1 MTFIPPERA
10 EQTFAKGT
18 WLFGTCEFDEVS
30 FELRVQG
37 KVVDLERKPL
47 EVLHQLL
54 LRAGE
59 AVRKEELLDS
69 VWQGLSVVDAS
80 LATAVSKLRKA
91 LGEEEIIQTVPK
103 LGYRIAVPVQ
113 FNPAQFNTSR
123 SVSARNDLTRL
134 QAAAI
139 ELEAPPSVSE
149 PPKPVTS
156 RPFFKRPILWWA
168 FSAVLLISLL
178 VGVTGLRPAPKP
190 ASTSGPIAILPFR
203 NVSSNASL
211 DFLQS
216 ALPDQVANALSPAQ
230 SLTIRPLA
238 ASNRYTGAS
247 VDLRAAS
254 HDLDVTRIVT
264 GNYVLAGDQLQINM
278 EVVDTGD
285 NRILWHDTVNV
296 PANNMLA
303 LQTQIAAISSK
314 RLASALGVSGSIAE
328 VAPPATNEEAYELYL
343 KSVAMPYDPE
353 PNKQATAMLRRAVL
367 LDPNYAPA
375 WGNLSLRYY
384 NLSRFGGGG
393 PEMLQFSDAAA
404 ERELALDPDLQ
415 FPVAQMALHRTERGE
430 LVKAHQTALELIKR
444 RPDDPNNH
452 HVLSYVLRYGGS
464 LNEAGHECDMVVLLA
479 AKITWG
485 SCATTF
491 MELGQYHHALDF
503 VRKDLSSEWS
513 KALALE
519 IHLREAKTEPAEMQE
534 ALRIPAPKIP
544 HWDSYKM
551 LLACARLAPAS
562 EIKTIAA
569 GVERDDDPEI
579 NYFFAG
585 HLAYCGQTAAAL
597 RMLKTAISRN
607 YCSYPAVDKDPFFD
621 SLRNNPEFG
630 RIRAA
635 GMACHDNFVAN
646 RETAPTALPK
656 AAESAAGKSFAVNTP
671 AAPIPA
677 TSAVQ

>member
-1 MTFIPPERA
+1 MTFLPPERA
-10 EQTFAKGT
+10 ERTVAKGT
-18 WLFGTCEFDEVS
+18 WRFGTCEFDELRY
-30 FELRVQG
+30 ELRVQD

-54 LRAGE
+54 LRAGDV
-59 AVRKEELLDS
+59 VRKEELLDS
-69 VWQGLSVVDAS
+69 VWQGTSVVDAS

-103 LGYRIAVPVQ
+103 VGYRISVPVQ
-113 FNPAQFNTSR
+113 LNASRENSNRNEVLRPEAVGSLPPEASALAPTPALSI
-123 SVSARNDLTRL
+123 A
-134 QAAAI
+134 
-139 ELEAPPSVSE
+139 
-149 PPKPVTS
+149 S
-156 RPFFKRPILWWA
+156 RPFFKRPQLWWA
-168 FSAVLLISLL
+168 TSAVLLVGISIGL
-178 VGVTGLRPAPKP
+178 TGLRPAPKA
-190 ASTSGPIAILPFR
+190 ASITGPIAILPFR
-203 NVSSNASL
+203 NVTSNPSL
-211 DFLQS
+211 DFLQA
-216 ALPDQVANALSPAQ
+216 ALPDQIANALSPAQ
-230 SLTIRPLA
+230 SLIIRPLA
-238 ASNRYTGAS
+238 ASSHYTGAS
-247 VDLRAAS
+247 VDLHAAS
-254 HDLDVTRIVT
+254 HDLDVNRIVT
-264 GNYVLAGDQLQINM
+264 GDYVLTGDQLQITM
-278 EVVDTGD
+278 EAVDTED

-303 LQTQIAAISSK
+303 LQTQIAAISRK
-314 RLASALGVSGSIAE
+314 RLASALGVSGSIVE

-353 PNKQATAMLRRAVL
+353 PNKQAAAMLRRAVL

-415 FPVAQMALHRTERGE
+415 FPVAQMAIHRTERGD

-464 LNEAGHECDMVVLLA
+464 LDEAGHECDVVVLLA
-479 AKITWG
+479 EKIIWG

-519 IHLREAKTEPAEMQE
+519 IHLREGKTQPDKTQL
-534 ALRIPAPKIP
+534 ALAIGAPKIP

-551 LLACARLAPAS
+551 LLACARQAPAS
-562 EIKTIAA
+562 EIKTLAA

-597 RMLKTAISRN
+597 RMLKTAIARN
-607 YCSYPAVDKDPFFD
+607 YCSYPAIDKDPFFD

-635 GMACHDNFVAN
+635 GIACHDNFAAN
-646 RETAPTALPK
+646 RETAPTAPPK
-656 AAESAAGKSFAVNTP
+656 AAESAAGKSFAANTP
-671 AAPIPA
+671 AAPIPTTA
-677 TSAVQ
+677 AVQ